1 MLAKERTEKSTLM
14 TMSVIATR
22 RIRNRGIPISRAVF
36 AFMVVASIVALK
48 THWGQ
53 PAFAEE
59 PRSPERMSEVSAAS
73 TTGLFLVSSS
83 IPLELPSS
91 SLPSSS
97 LLGPSP
103 FEPMRVSRSLGADDI
118 AQLAMSRS
126 GTAQIVESDLQS
138 RSNSSGKAQHHD
150 NNYVMN
156 RVQRAIAY
164 RSRQVSRSNALKLH
178 FAIAACA
185 RAEQAFEAADQ
196 MLTEQSVAQNK
207 LVDAGIPISDP
218 LFIDRARLAIVDKR
232 VANRSQL
239 YQLRAQLASF
249 IGADV
254 ACNHSPSEEEAIIP
268 SDSDVCEH
276 IQQALRCRCDLATL
290 IDLQSHVSADNLA
303 QWDSIG
309 AALSGV
315 PLPVRGA
322 VPFWLR
328 LFRSTCN
335 KDEQA
340 KLVAAR
346 KKWLCHLI
354 AERTKQITV
363 EVELAFEKK
372 KTAALRWTLESENQ
386 TNWDLRLRQ
395 LEAISE
401 ARGNLAEQI
410 TAKLNQFESK
420 GKLIERWLE
429 WHQANVELK
438 LAVGCE

>member
-14 TMSVIATR
+14 TMSVKATR
-22 RIRNRGIPISRAVF
+22 RTRDPGIPISRAVI
-36 AFMVVASIVALK
+36 AFIVVASIVALK
-48 THWGQ
+48 SHWGQ
-53 PAFAEE
+53 PAFADE
-59 PRSPERMSEVSAAS
+59 PRSPERVSEDPVAS

-91 SLPSSS
+91 SL
-97 LLGPSP
+97 LIPSP
-103 FEPMRVSRSLGADDI
+103 FEPMIASRSLGADEI

-126 GTAQIVESDLQS
+126 GTARIVESDLQS
-138 RSNSSGKAQHHD
+138 RTSSSGKAQHHD
-150 NNYVMN
+150 NNYAMN

-178 FAIAACA
+178 FAIAACV
-185 RAEQAFEAADQ
+185 RAEQAYEAADK
-196 MLTEQSVAQNK
+196 MLAEQSVAQNK

-239 YQLRAQLASF
+239 YQLRAQLSSF
-249 IGADV
+249 VGAEA

-276 IQQALRCRCDLATL
+276 IQEASRCRCDLATL
-290 IDLQSHVSADNLA
+290 IELQSHVSADNLA

-315 PLPVRGA
+315 PLPVRGV

-328 LFRSTCN
+328 LFRSTCS

-372 KTAALRWTLESENQ
+372 KTAALRWTIEHDCLA
-386 TNWDLRLRQ
+386 NWDLRIQQ
-395 LEAISE
+395 LTALAEAH
-401 ARGNLAEQI
+401 GNLAEQMS
-410 TAKLNQFESK
+410 AKQSKFESQ

-429 WHQANVELK
+429 WHHADVELQ
-438 LAVGCE
+438 LAKGCN

>member
-1 MLAKERTEKSTLM
+1 M
-14 TMSVIATR
+14 
-22 RIRNRGIPISRAVF
+22 N
-36 AFMVVASIVALK
+36 
-48 THWGQ
+48 
-53 PAFAEE
+53 
-59 PRSPERMSEVSAAS
+59 
-73 TTGLFLVSSS
+73 
-83 IPLELPSS
+83 
-91 SLPSSS
+91 
-97 LLGPSP
+97 
-103 FEPMRVSRSLGADDI
+103 
-118 AQLAMSRS
+118 RS
-126 GTAQIVESDLQS
+126 GTARIVESDLQS
-138 RSNSSGKAQHHD
+138 RTSSSGKAQHHD
-150 NNYVMN
+150 NNYAMN
-156 RVQRAIAY
+156 RVQREIAY

-178 FAIAACA
+178 FAIAACV
-185 RAEQAFEAADQ
+185 RAEQAYEAADQ

-239 YQLRAQLASF
+239 YQLRVQLASF
-249 IGADV
+249 IGAEA

-276 IQQALRCRCDLATL
+276 IQEALRCRCDLATL
-290 IDLQSHVSADNLA
+290 IELQSHVTADNLA

-315 PLPVRGA
+315 PLPVRGV

-328 LFRSTCN
+328 LFRSTCS

-372 KTAALRWTLESENQ
+372 KTAALRWTIEHDCLA
-386 TNWDLRLRQ
+386 NWDLRIQQ
-395 LEAISE
+395 LTALAEAH
-401 ARGNLAEQI
+401 GNLAEQMS
-410 TAKLNQFESK
+410 AKQSEFESQ

-429 WHQANVELK
+429 WHHADVELQ
-438 LAVGCE
+438 LAKGCN